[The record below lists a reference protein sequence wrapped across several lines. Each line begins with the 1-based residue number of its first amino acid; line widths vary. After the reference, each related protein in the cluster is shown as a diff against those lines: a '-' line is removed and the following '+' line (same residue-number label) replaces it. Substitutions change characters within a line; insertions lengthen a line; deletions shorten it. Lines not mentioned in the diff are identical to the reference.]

1 MNFKV
6 GSVLGTSALAMT
18 LMLAA
23 CGSDDN
29 SSNVERGDDGSSSSV
44 EEKSSSSTTESSSS
58 EDVDVPKGTRAATL
72 DDLEKNMTLGEMF
85 GTELYFASG
94 NKQGVFSLWIQDA
107 SSMAVIAVHSDF
119 KGGVIKVSTDNGSFM
134 GSDSKSADEMQDFM
148 EKTAT
153 LKFIVNEK
161 DQLQVSINDGD
172 YKDVKKS
179 PVDVDR
185 NDISDANELHGTK
198 LTCKNESEKLE
209 QVYSFY
215 KDSYIVEEKVG
226 DSTTWSAGAYDI
238 QGGYLLMVTELF
250 ESEAYSLV
258 MASLSKKFKLSIQ
271 AGSTL
276 ECTKAELDTK
286 EVDGEKLTGSWVAYD
301 EDTKWALSLDS
312 NGDYTLEWTL
322 SKVPQGKRSG
332 VWAVFGDQLILM
344 NKSCTVYADGSKCK
358 SAVKGAVE
366 KLDPEKGFTYKH
378 NDSAP
383 VPTEWELPQYE

>member
-1 MNFKV
+1 MNFKAY
-6 GSVLGTSALAMT
+6 SAVVSAFAMS

-44 EEKSSSSTTESSSS
+44 EETSSSSTTESSSS
-58 EDVDVPKGTRAATL
+58 EDANVPKGTRAATL
-72 DDLEKNMTLGEMF
+72 DDLEKNMTLGEKF
-85 GTELYFASG
+85 GTELYFSAG
-94 NKQGVFSLWIQDA
+94 NKQGVFSLWIQD
-107 SSMAVIAVHSDF
+107 STTQAVIAVHSDF
-119 KGGVIKVSTDNGSFM
+119 KGGVIEVNRDNGSFM
-134 GSDSKSADEMQDFM
+134 GSDSKSADEMGAFID
-148 EKTAT
+148 KGAT
-153 LKFIVNEK
+153 LKFIVNES

-185 NDISDANELHGTK
+185 NDISDANELHATK

-209 QVYSFY
+209 QVYTFY
-215 KDSYIVEEKVG
+215 NESYIVEEKVG

-238 QGGYLLMVTELF
+238 QRGYLLMVTELF
-250 ESEAYSLV
+250 EKEAYSLV
-258 MASLSKKFKLSIQ
+258 TASLSKKLSLSIMG
-271 AGSTL
+271 GSKL
-276 ECTKAELDTK
+276 ECTTAKLDAK
-286 EVDGEKLTGSWVAYD
+286 EVDSEKLSGSWVAYD
-301 EDTKWALSLDS
+301 EDTKWSLTLGN
-312 NGDYTLEWTL
+312 NGDYTLESTL
-322 SKVPQGKRSG
+322 NKVPKGKRTG
-332 VWAVFGDQLILM
+332 IWAVFGDQLILM
-344 NKSCTVYADGSKCK
+344 NKTCTVDEDGNKCK

>member
-44 EEKSSSSTTESSSS
+44 EETSSSSTTESSSS
-58 EDVDVPKGTRAATL
+58 EEADVPKGTRAATL
-72 DDLEKNMTLGEMF
+72 DDLEKNMTFGEMF
-85 GTELYFASG
+85 GTKVYFSSG
-94 NKQGVFSLWIQDA
+94 NKQGVFSLWIEDSTSQ
-107 SSMAVIAVHSDF
+107 AVIAVHSDF

-134 GSDSKSADEMQDFM
+134 GSDSKSADEMQEFF
-148 EKTAT
+148 EKSAT

-161 DQLQVSINDGD
+161 EQLQVSINDGD
-172 YKDVKKS
+172 YKDVNKS

-185 NDISDANELHGTK
+185 NDISEASELHGTK
-198 LTCKNESEKLE
+198 LTCKNESQKME

-215 KDSYIVEEKVG
+215 KGSYVVEEKIG
-226 DSTTWSAGAYDI
+226 DSTTWSAGSYDI
-238 QGGYLLMVTELF
+238 QRGYLLMVTELF

-258 MASLSKKFKLSIQ
+258 MATLSKKYKLVIQ

-276 ECTKAELDTK
+276 ECSKAALDSK
-286 EVDGEKLTGSWVAYD
+286 EVDSEKLAGSWVAYD
-301 EDTKWALSLDS
+301 EDTKWSLSLGS
-312 NGDYTLEWTL
+312 KGDYTLEWTMN
-322 SKVPQGKRSG
+322 KVPQGKRTG

-344 NKSCTVYADGSKCK
+344 NKTCTVGDDGNKCK

-378 NDSAP
+378 NDPAP